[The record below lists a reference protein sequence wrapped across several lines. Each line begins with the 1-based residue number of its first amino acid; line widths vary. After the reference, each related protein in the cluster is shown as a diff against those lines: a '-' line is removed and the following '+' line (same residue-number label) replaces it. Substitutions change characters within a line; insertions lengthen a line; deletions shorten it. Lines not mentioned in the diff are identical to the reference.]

1 MKNLRFC
8 AALMLSVALHI
19 AAIIF
24 VGQQEASVHEAR
36 HFSKK
41 TVIARIILNPDV
53 ALKKDIFLP
62 QRNFGKRTKG
72 REFFVQEPSTDVLPK
87 KVTDVSSSSASLPS
101 LSQSA
106 PPTREA
112 EFDGQHREVP
122 SILADT
128 FAPCR
133 ALVLPDSWLRIPNL
147 FPRRYNVEFS
157 LIEFSRAR
165 AFKVVKLLPE
175 GQEELPYADRLIKTS
190 FENCVNEL
198 GQEHLDEIQERF
210 QALNPTPGDA
220 YSFKIEIETARAQ
233 AGPNK
238 GI

>member
-1 MKNLRFC
+1 MKNLRFR
-8 AALMLSVALHI
+8 AALTLSVFLHI

-24 VGQQEASVHEAR
+24 VGQQEASVHEAWQL
-36 HFSKK
+36 SKK
-41 TVIARIILNPDV
+41 TVTARIVLNSDV
-53 ALKKDIFLP
+53 VVSPEIYPP

-72 REFFVQEPSTDVLPK
+72 HEFFVREPSTDVSPRQ
-87 KVTDVSSSSASLPS
+87 VTDVSSSSPSLPS

-106 PPTREA
+106 LPSSEA
-112 EFDGQHREVP
+112 EFDGENREVP

-133 ALVLPDSWLRIPNL
+133 ALVLPDSWLRMPNL

-157 LIEFSRAR
+157 LIDISRAR
-165 AFKVVKLLPE
+165 TFKVLKLLPE
-175 GQEELPYADRLIKTS
+175 GQELPYADRLIKTS

-198 GQEHLDEIQERF
+198 GQEHLVELQERF

-220 YSFKIEIETARAQ
+220 YSFGIEFETARTQ